1 MTFDFTVLAAG
12 LQETGIYMFFGSAV
26 IGAVIGWSFKKF
38 NLIYLATHQVDT
50 TSKRNGGEIVAKV
63 LEAHNIKYMFTLAG
77 GHISPILAAAEKIGI
92 QVVDTRHEVSA
103 VFAADAVA
111 RMTGTVGVVAVTAGP
126 GLTNTVTAIKN
137 AQMAESPILLLG
149 GAAATIL
156 KGRGALQDIDQMS
169 LFSPLCKYCVSVT
182 SVRNIAPILRNAL
195 QIAQS
200 DTPGPVFVEMPIDV
214 LYSYELVKREVGAK
228 SDGKGIMNKIVNWYL
243 NNYVDNI
250 FAGAWDPVEVNP
262 LAVHIPMPT
271 SQQVLKCV
279 ELLSKAK
286 RPLIL
291 MGSQSTLPPV
301 KSEELVRAINRL
313 GIPCYLGGMSRGLL
327 GSKSDL
333 QARQHRR
340 EALKEADLII
350 LAGSVCDFRLS
361 YGRVLPRKAPII
373 AVNRN
378 KDQLH
383 RNSDMFW
390 KPTVAVQA
398 DVGTFLVELS
408 EAADGMKWDP
418 DWAATLQKR
427 DKEKE
432 VTTEKMAAEE
442 TETHLNPLAVLHSL
456 EKVLPDNAILVAD
469 GGDFV
474 GSAAYILKPRRPL
487 SWLDPGAFGTLGV
500 GGGFALGAKLARPDS
515 EVWIVWGD
523 GSCGYSVAEFDTFT
537 RFKLPVM
544 ALVGNDAAW
553 TQILREQVTILGTEV
568 ACKLTHTD
576 YHVVA
581 QGYGGL
587 GYLLKR
593 ENSSE
598 IDNILNE
605 AREESQKTGKSVLIN
620 ALIGK
625 TGFRDGSISV

>member
-1 MTFDFTVLAAG
+1 MLEILAAG
-12 LQETGIYMFFGSAV
+12 FKEAGISMFLGSAIV
-26 IGAVIGWSFKKF
+26 GAVIGWGFKRF
-38 NLIYLATHQVDT
+38 NLIYLAIHQVDK
-50 TSKRNGGEIVAKV
+50 TSKRNGGEIVAQV
-63 LEAHNIKYMFTLAG
+63 LHAHNIKQMFTLAG

-92 QVVDTRHEVSA
+92 TVVDTRHEVSA

-169 LFSPLCKYCVSVT
+169 LFRPLCKYCVSVT
-182 SVRNIAPILRNAL
+182 SVRDIAPILRTAL

-200 DTPGPVFVEMPIDV
+200 DTPGPVFIEMPIDV
-214 LYSYELVKREVGAK
+214 LYSYDLVKREVGAK
-228 SDGKGIMNKIVNWYL
+228 SDGKGLVNKIVNWYL

-250 FAGAWDPVEVNP
+250 FAGAWEPVEVKP
-262 LAVHIPMPT
+262 LAVNIPMPT
-271 SQQVLKCV
+271 SQQVSKAV
-279 ELLSKAK
+279 QLLSKAK

-301 KSEELVRAINRL
+301 KSDELVRAINRL

-327 GSKSDL
+327 GSKSSL

-340 EALKEADLII
+340 DALKEADLII

-378 KDQLH
+378 KDQLCK
-383 RNSDMFW
+383 NSDMFW
-390 KPTVAVQA
+390 KPAVAVQA

-408 EAADGMKWDP
+408 EAADGLRWDP
-418 DWAATLQKR
+418 EWVATLQKR

-432 VTTEKMAAEE
+432 LATEKMAAEE
-442 TETHLNPLAVLHSL
+442 TETHLNPLSVLHSL

-474 GSAAYILKPRRPL
+474 GSAAYILRPRKPL

-544 ALVGNDAAW
+544 SLVGNDAAW
-553 TQILREQVTILGTEV
+553 TQILREQVTILGTDV
-568 ACKLTHTD
+568 ACKLNHTD

-593 ENSSE
+593 ENANDIE
-598 IDNILNE
+598 RMLNE
-605 AREESQKTGKSVLIN
+605 AREESHRTGKSVLIN
-620 ALIGK
+620 TLIGK